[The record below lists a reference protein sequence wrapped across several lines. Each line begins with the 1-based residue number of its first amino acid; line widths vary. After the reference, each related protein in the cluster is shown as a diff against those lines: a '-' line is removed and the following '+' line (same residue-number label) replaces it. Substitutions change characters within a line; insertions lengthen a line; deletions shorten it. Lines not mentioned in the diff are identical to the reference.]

1 MNVVERS
8 KYRDED
14 DTISFMNRVNAT
26 LEHGLNWYGIMQSQE
41 VVTRRLGRVLG
52 DQHHLL
58 RNISI
63 PGIEEGM
70 PLMVLVN
77 PQGVRLLMTYSIRG
91 VFRAK
96 DDDWLRF
103 ESRTRKFKRSKQ
115 NLQTDGVSLLKR
127 LQQLLEIQGHEN
139 FESEVVLIFT
149 HPRTLIDS
157 ARPITRVV
165 SADAIEYFAANL
177 EQSDISINPDRVN
190 TIVDALLYPQI
201 PDPELAAELLAE
213 LEPKQSIPSFDL
225 GEPGIEHGTLDGDET
240 AQRLENFFPSETP
253 AEQFQAPEP
262 QRKPFTQPSTE
273 PELEHTPAFY
283 PESMENFDRESS
295 IDYADQPPAYAPEDR
310 FSPQEDSYVPSDG
323 SYTPSEDLYARP
335 QYSSTAPDSNV
346 AADSFEPAFQE
357 THKRKR
363 SSISMGQWL
372 LLGVM
377 AVVEF
382 SILIYFAYIILTDLG
397 IL

>member
-63 PGIEEGM
+63 PGIEEGT
-70 PLMVLVN
+70 PLMVIIN
-77 PQGVRLLMTYSIRG
+77 PQGVRLLMTYPTRG

-96 DDDWLRF
+96 DDYWLRF
-103 ESRTRKFKRSKQ
+103 ESRSRKFKHSKP
-115 NLQTDGVSLLKR
+115 NLQIEGVRLLKR
-127 LQQLLEIQGHEN
+127 IQQLLEIQGHEN

-165 SADAIEYFAANL
+165 SSDAIEYFAANL
-177 EQSDISINPDRVN
+177 EQSDISINPDRVH
-190 TIVDALLYPQI
+190 TIVDALLNPQI

-213 LEPKQSIPSFDL
+213 LEPKNSIPSFDL
-225 GEPGIEHGTLDGDET
+225 EQPGIELGTPDGDES
-240 AQRLENFFPSETP
+240 AQRLESFFQSETQ

-262 QRKPFTQPSTE
+262 QRKSFTQPSTE
-273 PELEHTPAFY
+273 PEMEHTPAFY

-295 IDYADQPPAYAPEDR
+295 MDYADQLPTYAPEDR
-310 FSPQEDSYVPSDG
+310 FTPQ
-323 SYTPSEDLYARP
+323 EDLYAQP
-335 QYSSTAPDSNV
+335 EYSYAAPDSNV

-357 THKRKR
+357 TRKRKR

-382 SILIYFAYIILTDLG
+382 GILIYFAYIILTDLG

>member
-1 MNVVERS
+1 
-8 KYRDED
+8 
-14 DTISFMNRVNAT
+14 
-26 LEHGLNWYGIMQSQE
+26 
-41 VVTRRLGRVLG
+41 
-52 DQHHLL
+52 
-58 RNISI
+58 
-63 PGIEEGM
+63 
-70 PLMVLVN
+70 
-77 PQGVRLLMTYSIRG
+77 
-91 VFRAK
+91 
-96 DDDWLRF
+96 
-103 ESRTRKFKRSKQ
+103 
-115 NLQTDGVSLLKR
+115 VSLLKR

-213 LEPKQSIPSFDL
+213 LEPEQSIPSFDL
-225 GEPGIEHGTLDGDET
+225 EEPGIEFGTPDGEET
-240 AQRLENFFPSETP
+240 AQRLESFFQSETP
-253 AEQFQAPEP
+253 TEQFQAPEP
-262 QRKPFTQPSTE
+262 QRKPITRPSTE
-273 PELEHTPAFY
+273 PGTEHTPAFY
-283 PESMENFDRESS
+283 PESMEDFDRESS
-295 IDYADQPPAYAPEDR
+295 MDSADQLPTYAPEDR
-310 FSPQEDSYVPSDG
+310 FTPQ
-323 SYTPSEDLYARP
+323 EDLYAQP
-335 QYSSTAPDSNV
+335 EYSYAPPDSDV

-357 THKRKR
+357 TRKRKR
-363 SSISMGQWL
+363 WNISMGQWL

-382 SILIYFAYIILTDLG
+382 GILIYFAYIILTDLG

>member
-70 PLMVLVN
+70 PLMVMVN
-77 PQGVRLLMTYSIRG
+77 PQGVRLLMTYSTRG

-103 ESRTRKFKRSKQ
+103 ESRTRKFKRSKP
-115 NLQTDGVSLLKR
+115 NLQTEGVSLLKR

-190 TIVDALLYPQI
+190 AIVDALLYPQI

-213 LEPKQSIPSFDL
+213 LEPEQPIPSLDL
-225 GEPGIEHGTLDGDET
+225 EEPGIDLDTPESAET
-240 AQRLENFFPSETP
+240 VQRLESFFQSETQDD
-253 AEQFQAPEP
+253 QFQAPDP
-262 QRKPFTQPSTE
+262 QLEPFTQPSTE
-273 PELEHTPAFY
+273 PEMEHTPAFY

-295 IDYADQPPAYAPEDR
+295 MDYADQLPTYAPEDS
-310 FSPQEDSYVPSDG
+310 FTPQ
-323 SYTPSEDLYARP
+323 EDLYARP

-357 THKRKR
+357 TRKRKR

>member
-8 KYRDED
+8 NYRDED

-26 LEHGLNWYGIMQSQE
+26 LEHGLNWYSIMQSQE
-41 VVTRRLGRVLG
+41 VVTRRLERVLG

-63 PGIEEGM
+63 PGIEEGF
-70 PLMVLVN
+70 PLMVMVN
-77 PQGVRLLMTYSIRG
+77 PQGVRLLMTYPTRG

-96 DDDWLRF
+96 DSDWLRF
-103 ESRTRKFKRSKQ
+103 ESRTRKFKRSKP
-115 NLQTDGVSLLKR
+115 NIQTEGVSLLKR
-127 LQQLLEIQGHEN
+127 IQQLLEIQGHEN

-201 PDPELAAELLAE
+201 PDPELAAELLDE
-213 LEPKQSIPSFDL
+213 LKPEQSIPSLDFE
-225 GEPGIEHGTLDGDET
+225 EPGIDLGTPEGAET
-240 AQRLENFFPSETP
+240 AQHLESFFQRETQDD
-253 AEQFQAPEP
+253 QFQAPEP

-283 PESMENFDRESS
+283 PENLEDFDRESS
-295 IDYADQPPAYAPEDR
+295 MDYADQLPTYAPEVT
-310 FSPQEDSYVPSDG
+310 FTPQEDSYVPSDG
-323 SYTPSEDLYARP
+323 AYTSSGDLYAQPEYSYTP
-335 QYSSTAPDSNV
+335 PDSNV
-346 AADSFEPAFQE
+346 AADSFEPEFQE
-357 THKRKR
+357 TRKPKR

-382 SILIYFAYIILTDLG
+382 GILMYLAYIILTDLG

>member
-26 LEHGLNWYGIMQSQE
+26 IEHGFNWYGIMQAQE

-52 DQHHLL
+52 DQHYLL

-63 PGIEEGM
+63 PGIKEGL
-70 PLMVLVN
+70 PLMVMVN
-77 PQGVRLLMTYSIRG
+77 PQGVRLLMTYSTRG

-96 DDDWLRF
+96 DDNWLRF
-103 ESRTRKFKRSKQ
+103 ESRTRKFKRSKP
-115 NLQTDGVSLLKR
+115 NLQTEGVSLLKR
-127 LQQLLEIQGHEN
+127 IQQLLEIQGHEN

-201 PDPELAAELLAE
+201 PEPELAAELLAE
-213 LEPKQSIPSFDL
+213 LEPEQSIPSLDFEEPDIEL
-225 GEPGIEHGTLDGDET
+225 GTPEQAET
-240 AQRLENFFPSETP
+240 TQRLDSFFQSESQ
-253 AEQFQAPEP
+253 ADQFQAPEP
-262 QRKPFTQPSTE
+262 QREPFTQPSTE
-273 PELEHTPAFY
+273 PEMEHTPAFY
-283 PESMENFDRESS
+283 PESLEDFDRESS
-295 IDYADQPPAYAPEDR
+295 LGYADQLPPYAPEDT
-310 FSPQEDSYVPSDG
+310 FTPQEDSYVPSGDAYAPSG
-323 SYTPSEDLYARP
+323 DLYAQPEYSYTP
-335 QYSSTAPDSNV
+335 PDPYV

-357 THKRKR
+357 TRKRKR
-363 SSISMGQWL
+363 ANISMGQWL

-377 AVVEF
+377 AVIEF
-382 SILIYFAYIILTDLG
+382 GILIYFAYIILTDLG